1 MDGNYEIIIADDP
14 DHDKVFAEIYRN
26 NKFLALVSQDD
37 GQDRLKVEL
46 PGLGLDEGQVV
57 REAPLVDFVAMLG
70 QAAKKLAGA

>member
-26 NKFLALVSQDD
+26 NKFLALISQED
-37 GQDRLKVEL
+37 GQDQLKVEL

-57 REAPLVDFVAMLG
+57 REVLLVDFVAVLG
-70 QAAKKLAGA
+70 QAARKLAE